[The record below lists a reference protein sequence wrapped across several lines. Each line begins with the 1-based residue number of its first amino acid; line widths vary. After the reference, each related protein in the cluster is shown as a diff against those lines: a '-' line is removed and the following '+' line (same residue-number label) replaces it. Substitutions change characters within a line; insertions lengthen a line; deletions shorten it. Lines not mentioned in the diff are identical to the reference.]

1 MRADATVAV
10 IPSVAR
16 PTGGAWYEGSDLRA
30 LAEAAGIIE
39 ACFYEPGPARV
50 ARRRLGRPPP
60 VARHGTLRGIL
71 RPAYPD
77 LGSRDAVI
85 AAVAAL
91 RRTGIEEIA
100 FYNYGHLREASL
112 DWIGAA
118 MAQ

>member
-1 MRADATVAV
+1 
-10 IPSVAR
+10 
-16 PTGGAWYEGSDLRA
+16 
-30 LAEAAGIIE
+30 
-39 ACFYEPGPARV
+39 
-50 ARRRLGRPPP
+50 
-60 VARHGTLRGIL
+60 LRGIL
-71 RPAYPD
+71 RPAHPD

>member
-1 MRADATVAV
+1 LPNSR
-10 IPSVAR
+10 IGISVSSL
-16 PTGGAWYEGSDLRA
+16 YET
-30 LAEAAGIIE
+30 
-39 ACFYEPGPARV
+39 GPARV
-50 ARRRLGRPPP
+50 AADAWDVRRRLRGT
-60 VARHGTLRGIL
+60 GTLRGIL

-118 MAQ
+118 LVQ